1 MTDGG
6 NVDDWYSIRVWVGNI
21 GRYNEGVLEGAWATL
36 PMRETDLDAFLRDR
50 VGIDGVRYEEYRI
63 DDYERP
69 DWMPRGVID
78 QHTRVEDLNV
88 LANVLTGL
96 SGGREDAA
104 KAGVWMEEM
113 MPDGRSPLAFANLAL
128 QADGIPFL
136 AYSAGSP
143 ETLGCSCE
151 EAFALSLMECDG
163 ELRETYEGPFGMYLD
178 MEAIGRDRVMDC
190 TLYADGYLDR
200 SVDADAHPELYSRGE
215 LMCLAGLD
223 DNDDV
228 CAASI
233 VMPDPVEEA
242 GHAR

>member
-1 MTDGG
+1 M
-6 NVDDWYSIRVWVGNI
+6 
-21 GRYNEGVLEGAWATL
+21 
-36 PMRETDLDAFLRDR
+36 
-50 VGIDGVRYEEYRI
+50 
-63 DDYERP
+63 
-69 DWMPRGVID
+69 
-78 QHTRVEDLNV
+78 
-88 LANVLTGL
+88 
-96 SGGREDAA
+96 
-104 KAGVWMEEM
+104 
-113 MPDGRSPLAFANLAL
+113 AL

-178 MEAIGRDRVMDC
+178 MEAIGRDRAMDC

-200 SVDADAHPELYSRGE
+200 SVDADADPELYSRGE

>member
-36 PMRETDLDAFLRDR
+36 PMREADLDAFLRDR
-50 VGIDGVRYEEYRI
+50 VGIDGVRYEEYKI

-88 LANVLTGL
+88 LANVLAGL

-143 ETLGCSCE
+143 YRSWNATANCVRR
-151 EAFALSLMECDG
+151 M
-163 ELRETYEGPFGMYLD
+163 R
-178 MEAIGRDRVMDC
+178 GRSACIWTWRPSAVTVPWTARCTPTGISTVPWTRMPIRNCTRV
-190 TLYADGYLDR
+190 
-200 SVDADAHPELYSRGE
+200 
-215 LMCLAGLD
+215 
-223 DNDDV
+223 
-228 CAASI
+228 AS
-233 VMPDPVEEA
+233 
-242 GHAR
+242 

>member
-96 SGGREDAA
+96 SGGR
-104 KAGVWMEEM
+104 
-113 MPDGRSPLAFANLAL
+113 
-128 QADGIPFL
+128 ADR
-136 AYSAGSP
+136 A
-143 ETLGCSCE
+143 
-151 EAFALSLMECDG
+151 
-163 ELRETYEGPFGMYLD
+163 
-178 MEAIGRDRVMDC
+178 
-190 TLYADGYLDR
+190 
-200 SVDADAHPELYSRGE
+200 SRT
-215 LMCLAGLD
+215 
-223 DNDDV
+223 
-228 CAASI
+228 
-233 VMPDPVEEA
+233 
-242 GHAR
+242 